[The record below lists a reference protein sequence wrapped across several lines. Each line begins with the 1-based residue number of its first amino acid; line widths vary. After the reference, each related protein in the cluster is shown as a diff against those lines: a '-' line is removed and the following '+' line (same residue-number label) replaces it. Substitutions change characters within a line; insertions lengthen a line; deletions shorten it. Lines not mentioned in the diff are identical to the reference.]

1 MMDDPS
7 CDPVKLART
16 YKQFKFVNRVVSSW
30 GWLFKRHILPEL
42 KDTSETYTLLDVGCG
57 LLDNGN
63 YLQELAKINGY
74 TLEIKGIDPNPIIAE
89 MLENDPKTSNFE
101 EVYLSEI
108 VSRGEK
114 YDFVISNHLM
124 HHLDEKDLH
133 ELLADVAFVTK
144 KVAVMN
150 DLRRNIF
157 SYFGFALAT
166 FPIKYH
172 SFIHI
177 DGLRSIRR
185 SFRAKELEKI
195 VPSGWKVRH
204 VFPLRMAAI
213 YRK

>member
-7 CDPVKLART
+7 CNPVKLART
-16 YKQFKFVNRVVSSW
+16 YRHFKFVNRVVSSW
-30 GWLFKRHILPEL
+30 GWLFRRHILPEM
-42 KDTSETYTLLDVGCG
+42 KDTTATYTLLDVGCG

-63 YLQELAKINGY
+63 FLQELAKKHGY
-74 TLEIKGIDPNPIIAE
+74 TLEIKGIDPNPIIAK
-89 MLENDPKTSNFE
+89 MLENNSKTSNFE

-124 HHLDEKDLH
+124 HHFHDKELS
-133 ELLADVAFVTK
+133 ELLADVALVTNK
-144 KVAVMN
+144 MAIMN
-150 DLRRNIF
+150 DLRRNLF

-166 FPIKYH
+166 FPIRFY

-185 SFRAKELEKI
+185 SFKAKELKHI
-195 VPSGWKVRH
+195 VSPGWEVRH
-204 VFPLRMAAI
+204 VFPLRMSAI